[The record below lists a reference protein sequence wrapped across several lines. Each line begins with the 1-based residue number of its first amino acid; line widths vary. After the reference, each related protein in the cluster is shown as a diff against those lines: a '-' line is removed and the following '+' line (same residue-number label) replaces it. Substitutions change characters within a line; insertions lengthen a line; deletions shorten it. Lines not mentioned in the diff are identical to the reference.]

1 MTTRPEYVEIAIR
14 VLKDT
19 PMELVYPLL
28 DTARALGLEVRT
40 QQRIRLVGCPLE
52 VPMPRRL
59 HPTVARIRAAR
70 MDLLERGR

>member
-14 VLKDT
+14 VPKDT
-19 PMELVYPLL
+19 PMELVNPLL

-40 QQRIRLVGCPLE
+40 QQRIRLAGCPLE
-52 VPMPRRL
+52 VPTQRWV

-70 MDLLERGR
+70 VDLRGRGR